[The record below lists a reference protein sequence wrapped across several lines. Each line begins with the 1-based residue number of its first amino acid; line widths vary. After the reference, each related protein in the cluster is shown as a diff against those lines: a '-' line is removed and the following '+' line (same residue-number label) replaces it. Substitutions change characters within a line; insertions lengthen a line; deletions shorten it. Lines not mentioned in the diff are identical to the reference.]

1 MNRLANYSIAVF
13 LALSL
18 IALLLPNHYY
28 PWANFNQEFLS
39 YLGLLLLAAG
49 LVTARKSISAPQTSL
64 IVATVS
70 LLPLLQ
76 YAFGVIFFW
85 GDAFL
90 TFGYIAGL
98 ALTITIGYNWQQQ
111 IASKASQLIDPLNA
125 LMGYLLAAA
134 VLSTGIAIYQW
145 LDLSNLGYLIV
156 DIGPGVTPGGNL
168 SQRNNFGSLAS
179 LGIVAA
185 FYFRQ
190 RKILSLPTLILL
202 AALLILGLAI
212 CQSRTPWL
220 IGLCSIVWIF
230 TQRKTLS
237 NSGQI
242 LISLLALILFYL
254 LLTLFVLPILADG
267 LLLSHDSYLRSA
279 AIGGRGVLW
288 PSLLSAVFSGG
299 WFGYGWGQVAVAQ
312 MAIGDHFENSTFTEY
327 SHNLFLDL
335 LIWNGPVLGLIL
347 IAMILSWAYRQVKNC
362 RCENHVFVLWAI
374 GVLAVHSMLEYPFAY
389 AYFLLPV
396 GLLIGAA
403 ESFSGA
409 RHWPIKRSRL
419 FSIPLLMIFSL
430 VLVLVFRD
438 YQIAEAKH
446 RQMRFAS
453 AGFVGA
459 EKMHVPAGDILLL
472 TQLSHFLSF
481 TVTLARENM
490 SDAELEAM
498 GKVVSRYGYPP
509 SLFRYALALGL
520 NGRPIEAQR
529 IMAVLQNTTNAEI
542 YAEAFDNWASMAERY
557 PQLSQ
562 VMPPPIDIL
571 RLKQALANKPHR

>member
-28 PWANFNQEFLS
+28 PWGNFNQEFLS

-49 LVTARKSISAPQTSL
+49 LVAVIKSISAPRSSL
-64 IVATVS
+64 IVATIA

-76 YAFGVIFFW
+76 YACGVIFFW

-90 TFGYIAGL
+90 TFGYIVGL
-98 ALTITIGYNWQQQ
+98 ALAIAIGYNWQQQ
-111 IASKASQLIDPLNA
+111 IASKPNHLIDPLNA
-125 LMGYLLAAA
+125 LMGYLLSAA
-134 VLSTGIAIYQW
+134 VFSTGIAIYQW
-145 LDLSNLGYLIV
+145 LGLNNLGYLIV

-185 FYFRQ
+185 FYFKQ
-190 RKILSLPTLILL
+190 RKILSLPTLISL
-202 AALLILGLAI
+202 AAFLILGLAI

-220 IGLCSIVWIF
+220 IAFCSIVWIF
-230 TQRKTLS
+230 VQRKTVA

-242 LISLLALILFYL
+242 LISLFALILFYL
-254 LLTLFVLPILADG
+254 LLTLFLLPMLADG
-267 LLLSHDSYLRSA
+267 LLLRHDSYLRSA
-279 AIGGRGVLW
+279 TIGGRGVLW

-299 WFGYGWGQVAVAQ
+299 WFGYGWGQGAVAP
-312 MAIGDHFENSTFTEY
+312 MAIGDYFEKNTFTEY

-347 IAMILSWAYRQVKNC
+347 IAFTLAWAYRQVKNC

-374 GVLAVHSMLEYPFAY
+374 GLLAVHSMLEYPFAY

-396 GLLIGAA
+396 GLL
-403 ESFSGA
+403 SGA
-409 RHWPIKRSRL
+409 SESLCDTRHWPIKGSRL
-419 FSIPLLMIFSL
+419 SSIPLLAIFSF

-459 EKMHVPAGDILLL
+459 EKMYVPAGDILLL
-472 TQLSHFLSF
+472 TQLSHFLNF
-481 TVTLARENM
+481 TVTLAREDM
-490 SDAELEAM
+490 SDAELESM

-509 SLFRYALALGL
+509 SLLRYALALGL
-520 NGRPIEAQR
+520 NNRPVEAQR
-529 IMAVLQNTTNAEI
+529 IMTVLQNTTNAEI

-562 VMPPPIDIL
+562 VVLPPIDML
-571 RLKQALANKPHR
+571 RLEKNISQ

>member
-374 GVLAVHSMLEYPFAY
+374 GALAVHSMLEYPFAY

-403 ESFSGA
+403 ESFSDA
-409 RHWPIKRSRL
+409 RRWSIKRPRL
-419 FSIPLLMIFSL
+419 VSIPLLAIFSF

>member
-1 MNRLANYSIAVF
+1 MDRLANYSIAVF
-13 LALSL
+13 VALSL

-49 LVTARKSISAPQTSL
+49 LVIAIKSISAPQTGL
-64 IVATVS
+64 IVAAVA
-70 LLPLLQ
+70 LLPILQ
-76 YAFGVIFFW
+76 YASSVIFFW

-90 TFGYIAGL
+90 AFGYIASL
-98 ALTITIGYNWQQQ
+98 ALAIVVGHNWQQQ
-111 IASKASQLIDPLNA
+111 AASKPSQLINPLNA

-145 LDLSNLGYLIV
+145 LGLNNLGYLIV

-185 FYFRQ
+185 FYFKQ

-202 AALLILGLAI
+202 VAFLTLGLAI

-220 IGLCSIVWIF
+220 IGLCSITWIF
-230 TQRKTLS
+230 IQRKTLA
-237 NSGQI
+237 NSGQM
-242 LISLLALILFYL
+242 LISLLALVLFYL
-254 LLTLFVLPILADG
+254 LLTLLVLPVLADG

-279 AIGGRGVLW
+279 TIGGRGVLW
-288 PSLLSAVFSGG
+288 SSLISAVFSGD
-299 WFGYGWGQVAVAQ
+299 WFGYGWAQVAVAQ
-312 MAIGDHFENSTFTEY
+312 MAIGDHFTNSTFTEY

-335 LIWNGPVLGLIL
+335 LLWNGPILGLIL
-347 IAMILSWAYRQVKNC
+347 IAMIVSWAYRQVKNC

-374 GVLAVHSMLEYPFAY
+374 GALAVHSMLEYPFAY

-403 ESFSGA
+403 ESFSDA
-409 RHWPIKRSRL
+409 RRWSIKRPRL
-419 FSIPLLMIFSL
+419 VSIPLLAIFSF

-481 TVTLARENM
+481 TVTLAR
-490 SDAELEAM
+490 
-498 GKVVSRYGYPP
+498 
-509 SLFRYALALGL
+509 
-520 NGRPIEAQR
+520 
-529 IMAVLQNTTNAEI
+529 
-542 YAEAFDNWASMAERY
+542 
-557 PQLSQ
+557 
-562 VMPPPIDIL
+562 
-571 RLKQALANKPHR
+571 

>member
-98 ALTITIGYNWQQQ
+98 ALTTTIGYNWQQQ

-374 GVLAVHSMLEYPFAY
+374 GALAVHSMLEYPFAY

-403 ESFSGA
+403 ESFSDA
-409 RHWPIKRSRL
+409 RRWSIKRPRL
-419 FSIPLLMIFSL
+419 VSIPLLAIFSF

-453 AGFVGA
+453 AGFVRA

>member
-49 LVTARKSISAPQTSL
+49 LVTARKSISAPQTSI

-374 GVLAVHSMLEYPFAY
+374 GALAVHSMLEYPFAY

-403 ESFSGA
+403 ESFSDA
-409 RHWPIKRSRL
+409 RRWSIKRPRL
-419 FSIPLLMIFSL
+419 VSIPLLAIFSF

>member
-1 MNRLANYSIAVF
+1 MDRLANFSIAVF
-13 LALSL
+13 LTLSL

-28 PWANFNQEFLS
+28 PWGNFNQEFLS
-39 YLGLLLLAAG
+39 YLGLILLAVG
-49 LVTARKSISAPQTSL
+49 LVSVIKSIFVPQSSL
-64 IVATVS
+64 IIATVA

-76 YAFGVIFFW
+76 YASGVIFFW

-90 TFGYIAGL
+90 TFAYIAGL
-98 ALTITIGYNWQQQ
+98 ALSITVGYNWQRHE
-111 IASKASQLIDPLNA
+111 SKKPNYLIDPLTT

-134 VLSTGIAIYQW
+134 LLSTGIAIYQW
-145 LDLSNLGYLIV
+145 LGLNNLGYLIV

-168 SQRNNFGSLAS
+168 SQRNNFGSLTS

-185 FYFRQ
+185 FYFKQ

-202 AALLILGLAI
+202 AAFLILGLAI

-230 TQRKTLS
+230 TQRKTVA
-237 NSGQI
+237 NSRQI
-242 LISLLALILFYL
+242 LISLLVLASFYL
-254 LLTLFVLPILADG
+254 LLTLFMLPMLANS

-279 AIGGRGVLW
+279 TIGGRRVLW
-288 PSLLSAVFSGG
+288 SSLLSAVFSGD
-299 WFGYGWGQVAVAQ
+299 WFGYGWGQVSVAQ
-312 MAIGDHFENSTFTEY
+312 MAIGDHFMNSTFTEY

-335 LIWNGPVLGLIL
+335 LIWNGPILGVIL
-347 IAMILSWAYRQVKNC
+347 IAMILTWAYRQIKNC

-396 GLLIGAA
+396 GLLIGVG
-403 ESFSGA
+403 ESLSGA
-409 RHWPIKRSRL
+409 RYWPIKRSRL
-419 FSIPLLMIFSL
+419 VSIPLLMIFSFVLAL
-430 VLVLVFRD
+430 VLRD

-459 EKMHVPAGDILLL
+459 DKMHVPAGDILLL

-481 TVTLARENM
+481 TVTLASEDM
-490 SDAELEAM
+490 SDAELESM

-562 VMPPPIDIL
+562 VVPPSIDSL
-571 RLKQALANKPHR
+571 RLEQTLANKPHR